1 MTTTH
6 NSHFRVATLQLCVFN
21 PEQSSIQ
28 SIEEQDSD
36 DHTNVFLFFFTVTDF
51 NILQEMQI
59 LLNRKQCLV
68 FG

>member
-36 DHTNVFLFFFTVTDF
+36 DHTNVFLFFYSYS
-51 NILQEMQI
+51 
-59 LLNRKQCLV
+59 
-68 FG
+68 